1 VCILMLSG
9 GSGSTCAKLASQ
21 SEGTAAISLHTSKH
35 DEGVI
40 ISNHFASLWESSDQA
55 ERYKA
60 QLLDFM
66 AAHVYPAEPVYH
78 VRIANRGTLIITR
91 RSSRISGGGAAPGF
105 VEFIS
110 SVPAMGSR
118 VDQSGVRPAR

>member
-1 VCILMLSG
+1 MLSC

-21 SEGTAAISLHTSKH
+21 SEVTAAISLPTSKH

-40 ISNHFASLWESSDQA
+40 ISNHFASLWESSDRA

-66 AAHVYPAEPVYH
+66 EAHVHPFAVLAASAQAMVSPV
-78 VRIANRGTLIITR
+78 GTIQDT
-91 RSSRISGGGAAPGF
+91 
-105 VEFIS
+105 
-110 SVPAMGSR
+110 
-118 VDQSGVRPAR
+118 